1 MRVHVVC
8 LCLCLFLSKQFRSL
22 IQKMNEWL
30 QQHQESNEQAEET
43 QTAPVGEES
52 ASVLLA
58 RATELSDT
66 LWRFERELDDDDDC
80 EASTSGSGLATD
92 PEESLVEP
100 KPEAPSADPKP
111 EPSSP

>member
-43 QTAPVGEES
+43 QVS
-52 ASVLLA
+52 RVL
-58 RATELSDT
+58 
-66 LWRFERELDDDDDC
+66 
-80 EASTSGSGLATD
+80 
-92 PEESLVEP
+92 
-100 KPEAPSADPKP
+100 
-111 EPSSP
+111 SPLLLLFYC